1 MQDYKSPTV
10 TELGTLSEM
19 TLTIINKSGSQ
30 GDVIVINGQSI
41 PVPGSQVQ

>member
-1 MQDYKSPTV
+1 MQDYKPPTV

-19 TLTIINKSGSQ
+19 TLTVIHKTGST
-30 GDVIVINGQSI
+30 GDVIVINGQEV